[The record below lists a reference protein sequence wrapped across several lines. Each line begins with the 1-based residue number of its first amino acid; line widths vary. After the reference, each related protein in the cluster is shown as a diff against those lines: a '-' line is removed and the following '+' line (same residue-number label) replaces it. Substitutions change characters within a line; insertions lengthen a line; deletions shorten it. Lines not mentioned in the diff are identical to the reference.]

1 MDPYALL
8 GVARDADEKA
18 IRTAYRALA
27 KKHHPD
33 LNPGK
38 PEAEAKFKE
47 IAAAYALLSDPE
59 KRARFDR
66 GEIDDT
72 GAETAPRGPAGGNRG
87 GNRGGGFY
95 RQHAGDPFA
104 SGHGRYQAGP
114 EDLGGF
120 DHEDLESLLRRAF
133 GQGMGGQG
141 MGGQPGGGF
150 PLKGADAHY
159 SLTVDFLTAAKGATR
174 RLTLPDGQVLDVA
187 IPAGLKDGQSLRL
200 AGKGGPGLNGGPAGD
215 AFVEVTVSPHPL
227 YRRDGDD
234 IVIELPVTLKEA
246 LLGAKVK
253 VPTIHGSV
261 MLAIPPRSSS
271 GTRLRLKGRGIRQ
284 GHQVV
289 ELKVVLPPGEE
300 PELAAFLEGW
310 TPRHD
315 ADPRAGL
322 ADLDREGA

>member
-18 IRTAYRALA
+18 IRSAYRALA

-47 IAAAYALLSDPE
+47 IAAAYALLSDAE

-66 GEIDDT
+66 GEIDAT
-72 GAETAPRGPAGGNRG
+72 GAETAPRGPAGGG
-87 GNRGGGFY
+87 GYY
-95 RQHAGDPFA
+95 RQYAGDPFA
-104 SGHGRYQAGP
+104 NGHGRYSAGA
-114 EDLGGF
+114 EDFGGF
-120 DHEDLESLLRRAF
+120 DHDDLESLLRRAF
-133 GQGMGGQG
+133 NQGGG
-141 MGGQPGGGF
+141 GGGPGGDPRAGGF
-150 PLKGADAHY
+150 PLKGQDAHY
-159 SLTVDFLTAAKGATR
+159 SLTVDFLTAARGATR
-174 RLTLPDGQVLDVA
+174 RLTLPDGQVLDVT
-187 IPAGLKDGQSLRL
+187 IPAGLKDGQALRL
-200 AGKGGPGLNGGPAGD
+200 AGKGGPGVNGGPHGD
-215 AFVEVTVSPHPL
+215 AFVEVAVSPHPL

-234 IVIELPVTLKEA
+234 IIIELPVTLKEA
-246 LLGAKVK
+246 MLGAKVK

-271 GTRLRLKGRGIRQ
+271 GTRLRLKGRGIRA

-300 PELAAFLEGW
+300 PELATFLEGW
-310 TPRHD
+310 KPRHD

>member
-8 GVARDADEKA
+8 GVARDADEKT
-18 IRTAYRALA
+18 IRSAYRALA

-47 IAAAYALLSDPE
+47 IAAAYALLSDAE

-66 GEIDDT
+66 GEIDAT
-72 GAETAPRGPAGGNRG
+72 GAETAPRGSAGGG
-87 GNRGGGFY
+87 GYY
-95 RQHAGDPFA
+95 RQYAGDG
-104 SGHGRYQAGP
+104 GHARYSAGA
-114 EDLGGF
+114 EDFGGF
-120 DHEDLESLLRRAF
+120 DHDDLESLLRRAF
-133 GQGMGGQG
+133 SQGGG
-141 MGGQPGGGF
+141 PGNARAGGF
-150 PLKGADAHY
+150 PLKGQDAHY
-159 SLTVDFLTAAKGATR
+159 SLAVDFLTAARGATR
-174 RLTLPDGQVLDVA
+174 RLTLPDGQVLDVT
-187 IPAGLKDGQSLRL
+187 IPAGLKDGQTLRL
-200 AGKGGPGLNGGPAGD
+200 AGKGGPGVNGGPHGD
-215 AFVEVTVSPHPL
+215 AFVEVAVSPHPL

-234 IVIELPVTLKEA
+234 IIIELPVTLKEA
-246 LLGAKVK
+246 VLGAKVK

-271 GTRLRLKGRGIRQ
+271 GTRLRLKGRGIRA

-300 PELAAFLEGW
+300 PELATFLEGW
-310 TPRHD
+310 KPRHD
-315 ADPRAGL
+315 AHPRAGL

>member
-18 IRTAYRALA
+18 IRSAYRALA

-47 IAAAYALLSDPE
+47 IAAAYALLSDAE

-66 GEIDDT
+66 GEIDAT
-72 GAETAPRGPAGGNRG
+72 GAETAPRGPAGGG
-87 GNRGGGFY
+87 SYY
-95 RQHAGDPFA
+95 RQYAGDG
-104 SGHGRYQAGP
+104 GHARYSAGA
-114 EDLGGF
+114 EDFGGF
-120 DHEDLESLLRRAF
+120 DHDDLESLLRRAF
-133 GQGMGGQG
+133 NQGGG
-141 MGGQPGGGF
+141 PGSTRAGGF
-150 PLKGADAHY
+150 PLKGQDAHY
-159 SLTVDFLTAAKGATR
+159 SLTVDFLTAARGATR
-174 RLTLPDGQVLDVA
+174 RLTLPDGQVLDVT
-187 IPAGLKDGQSLRL
+187 IPAGLKDGQALRL
-200 AGKGGPGLNGGPAGD
+200 AGKGGPGVNGGPHGD
-215 AFVEVTVSPHPL
+215 AFVEVAVSPHPL

-234 IVIELPVTLKEA
+234 IIIELPVTLKEA
-246 LLGAKVK
+246 VLGAKVK

-271 GTRLRLKGRGIRQ
+271 GTRLRLKGRGIRA

-310 TPRHD
+310 KPRHD